1 MFKPRSLVLAL
12 ITATAAAAATDLL
25 WVSKIF
31 SAIYNSYFET
41 IFCLNILTA
50 IIDPIR
56 INKSEKAVTIPITV
70 KYRA

>member
-1 MFKPRSLVLAL
+1 
-12 ITATAAAAATDLL
+12 
-25 WVSKIF
+25 
-31 SAIYNSYFET
+31 
-41 IFCLNILTA
+41 LNVLTA